1 MKLRKSLFPILIL
14 FVLVNLMGFLAPG
27 SLGSLD
33 VNVEVL
39 LIGNL
44 LVCSL
49 TLFSFWMLNK
59 GLKATSTHKFMSSV
73 YGSFIL
79 KLVIAALVVFVY
91 AKVKGAAMNNSGIF
105 ACLFLY
111 LMYTF
116 LEIKGLLSL
125 IKKDGDVK
133 A

>member
-14 FVLVNLMGFLAPG
+14 FVVVNLMGFLAPAP
-27 SLGSLD
+27 LGSLD

-39 LIGNL
+39 LLGNL

-59 GLKATSTHKFMSSV
+59 GLKASATHAFMSTV

-79 KLVIAALVVFVY
+79 KLVVAALVVVVY
-91 AKVKGAAMNNSGIF
+91 AKIKGAAMNNSGIF

-111 LMYTF
+111 LVYTF
-116 LEIKGLLSL
+116 LEIKGLLLL
-125 IKKDGDVK
+125 INKDGDVK

>member
-14 FVLVNLMGFLAPG
+14 FVVVNLMGFLAPAP
-27 SLGSLD
+27 LGSLD

-39 LIGNL
+39 LLGNL

-49 TLFSFWMLNK
+49 TLFSFW
-59 GLKATSTHKFMSSV
+59 TV

-79 KLVIAALVVFVY
+79 KLVVAAGVVVVY
-91 AKVKGAAMNNSGIF
+91 AKIKGAAMNNSGIF

-111 LMYTF
+111 LVYTF
-116 LEIKGLLSL
+116 LEIKGLLLL
-125 IKKDGDVK
+125 IKKD
-133 A
+133 